1 MNNHQYAPKST
12 APTTARALLS
22 DCRELG
28 QATTTAPI
36 AENALLR
43 LGLADAYTTIETAL
57 GTVYVAWNAQGLS
70 AVTRTSSAGDFEV
83 WAADLLGRKV
93 YPRVA
98 PPERLARAMAAWLAG
113 DRRAA
118 LTFDLR
124 GVTPFVREALL
135 KAREI
140 PHGEVRP
147 YSWVAREIGHPRAV
161 RAVGT
166 AMARNPIPLFIP
178 CHRVVRADGHL
189 GAYGMGGPES
199 KRRILSAEGVDVEE
213 VEALASAGVR
223 FVGSDSSSHVYCYP
237 TCHHAYRIA
246 EEHRV
251 TFADEEAAH
260 AAGYRPCHVCRPPDA
275 RLAS

>member
-1 MNNHQYAPKST
+1 MNNHQHAPQPG
-12 APTTARALLS
+12 APMTARALLA
-22 DCRELG
+22 DLRGLG
-28 QATTTAPI
+28 AATTTTPI
-36 AENALLR
+36 AENALIR

-57 GTVYVAWNAQGLS
+57 GTVYVAWNAHGLS
-70 AVTRTSSAGDFEV
+70 AVTRQPTAGEFEV

-98 PPERLARAMAAWLAG
+98 APERLARAMAAWLAG

-189 GAYGMGGPES
+189 GAYGLGGPES
-199 KRRILSAEGVDVEE
+199 KRRILSAEGVDIAE
-213 VEALASAGVR
+213 VEALADAGVR
-223 FVGSDSSSHVYCYP
+223 YVGSDSSSHVYCYP

-246 EEHRV
+246 PERRV
-251 TFADEEAAH
+251 TFASEEEAH
-260 AAGYRPCHVCRPPDA
+260 DAGYRPCHVCRPPEA

>member
-1 MNNHQYAPKST
+1 MNDKQVST
-12 APTTARALLS
+12 LSSARSLLS
-22 DCRELG
+22 DCRGLCE
-28 QATTTAPI
+28 AKTTAPI

-57 GTVYVAWNAQGLS
+57 GTVYVAWNAHGLS
-70 AVTRTSSAGDFEV
+70 AVTRKPTAGDFEV

-93 YPRVA
+93 YARVA
-98 PPERLARAMAAWLAG
+98 APERLAHAMTAWLAG

-147 YSWVAREIGHPRAV
+147 YSWVAREIGHPRAM

-199 KRRILSAEGVDVEE
+199 KRRILSAEGVNVEQ

-223 FVGSDSSSHVYCYP
+223 YVGSDSTSHVYCYP
-237 TCHHAYRIA
+237 TCHYAQRIGA
-246 EEHRV
+246 PHLV
-251 TFADEEAAH
+251 TFADEEAAY
-260 AAGYRPCHVCRPPDA
+260 AAGYRPCNVCRPPAA